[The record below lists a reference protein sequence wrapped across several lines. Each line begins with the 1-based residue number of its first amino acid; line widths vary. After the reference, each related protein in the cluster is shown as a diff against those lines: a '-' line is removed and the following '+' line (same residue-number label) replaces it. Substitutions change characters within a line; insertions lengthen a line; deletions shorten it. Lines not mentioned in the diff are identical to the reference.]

1 VKYLALV
8 VCALL
13 AGACGPPASEADPTP
28 PTAPPPLATLPPP
41 AVDTPGVATPTPAIT
56 STPPPPPVVPPA
68 DPTLV
73 EPLQEVLDTWR
84 QASGAPGAA
93 VGLRLADGRT
103 AVAASGTTEADGP
116 ELVEIVHRFRIGS
129 ITKTFVAV
137 LLVQLEDEG
146 LVDLDDPL
154 AGYVPWAPHAE
165 AVSLRQ
171 LLRHTSG
178 LPDFGGLPVYRQ
190 QLLFNPAREW
200 RARETVQLID
210 GLPLD
215 FAPDSS
221 WRYSNTNYVLA
232 GLVAEEVAG
241 RPLAT
246 LLRERIHQP
255 LGLSATYLEGLEEA
269 PPIETVGHYDIDGDG
284 RPNSVRFVPYTAL
297 VTSGAAAGGL
307 SSTAHDVLEFAA
319 GLFDGRL
326 LAGEGLEEM
335 IAPADVSPAYGLG
348 LSLFR
353 REGRLFIG
361 HAGALPGYSALLA
374 HQPDEGVTVVAL
386 ANQTGVDVQALA
398 EQAYALVGGE

>member
-1 VKYLALV
+1 VD
-8 VCALL
+8 
-13 AGACGPPASEADPTP
+13 GTAS
-28 PTAPPPLATLPPP
+28 
-41 AVDTPGVATPTPAIT
+41 
-56 STPPPPPVVPPA
+56 
-68 DPTLV
+68 
-73 EPLQEVLDTWR
+73 
-84 QASGAPGAA
+84 
-93 VGLRLADGRT
+93 
-103 AVAASGTTEADGP
+103 
-116 ELVEIVHRFRIGS
+116 VEIVHRFRIGS

-137 LLVQLEDEG
+137 LLVQLHAEG
-146 LVDLDDPL
+146 LLDLDAPL
-154 AGYVPWAPHAE
+154 ADYLPWAPHAE
-165 AVSLRQ
+165 VVSLHQ

-178 LPDFGGLPVYRQ
+178 LPDFGGLPAYRQ

-200 RARETVQLID
+200 SPRETVQLID

-215 FAPDSS
+215 FAPGSA

-241 RPLAT
+241 RSLAM
-246 LLRERIHQP
+246 LLREQIHEP
-255 LGLSATYLEGLEEA
+255 LGLAATYLEALEEA

-307 SSTAHDVLEFAA
+307 SSTAHDVLEFGA

-326 LAGEGLEEM
+326 LAVAELEEV
-335 IAPADVSPAYGLG
+335 ITPTEVSPAYGLG